1 MTLPT
6 LTEAISQLSLHISAE
21 IDRLN
26 TGQTPL
32 KKTDSLVTIGHWQDA
47 IPRSIWVDPLLD
59 AIDIRCW
66 GLIRTQAVSG
76 SAVILSLNQ
85 LLENQL
91 HYSRATISKVIYV
104 LRMTRWVTLC
114 SGLRSPKTGQ
124 FQGNVY
130 AVHDTPCDINEALY
144 LDEDYLAFVKQQMYH
159 KDGRI
164 SGIAHTV
171 WRGIEEFLAKRSTH
185 LSQQDSVSVDPFTGQ
200 FYQEASPVY
209 YVNLGT
215 KYPVEPV
222 QKMDPVETQHA
233 QIVNLDENHPV
244 QKMNTGENHRVQK
257 MNPDENDRVQ
267 KMNLGENHRVQIVN
281 PDENAQV
288 QKMNTVQKEQEIQ
301 EKQPLEN
308 LAHSVNPVKNAA
320 CSCSSYINNK
330 TTTTTNAEKIEKSV
344 VEKIPLVFPVD
355 LNPREI
361 HLAECNLTRIA
372 PDLHQAFLDEVSAQ
386 INARRKTLNP
396 IRNPIGYLAWMCNA
410 HLDGVV
416 VLTSLGIR
424 HSEKREKQVSLD
436 QQVQQQKQQPVPA
449 KKTAGQVA
457 TRRVDYKERIQA
469 LRDGLRSGKNSQAD
483 NTTYPGQLGAMGYG
497 GRAARVG
504 V

>member
-1 MTLPT
+1 
-6 LTEAISQLSLHISAE
+6 
-21 IDRLN
+21 
-26 TGQTPL
+26 
-32 KKTDSLVTIGHWQDA
+32 
-47 IPRSIWVDPLLD
+47 
-59 AIDIRCW
+59 
-66 GLIRTQAVSG
+66 
-76 SAVILSLNQ
+76 
-85 LLENQL
+85 
-91 HYSRATISKVIYV
+91 
-104 LRMTRWVTLC
+104 LRMTRWITLC

-130 AVHDTPCDINEALY
+130 AVHDTPCDINEAIY
-144 LDEDYLAFVKQQMYH
+144 LDEDYLAFVKQQMFH

-171 WRGIEEFLAKRSTH
+171 WRGIEESLAKRTTY
-185 LSQQDSVSVDPFTGQ
+185 LSQQDSLPVDHFTGQ
-200 FYQEASPVY
+200 LYQGASPVY

-215 KYPVEPV
+215 TRHVEPV

-233 QIVNLDENHPV
+233 QIVNLG
-244 QKMNTGENHRVQK
+244 K
-257 MNPDENDRVQ
+257 NDRVQ
-267 KMNLGENHRVQIVN
+267 KMNQGENHRVQILN
-281 PDENAQV
+281 RDENTHV
-288 QKMNTVQKEQEIQ
+288 QILNTVQKEQEIQ

-308 LAHSVNPVKNAA
+308 LAQKLNPVENVA

-330 TTTTTNAEKIEKSV
+330 TTTTTNAEKIEKIV
-344 VEKIPLVFPVD
+344 FEKIPLVFPVD
-355 LNPREI
+355 LKPREI

-386 INARRKTLNP
+386 IHARRKTSNP

-424 HSEKREKQVSLD
+424 HSEKREKQASLD
-436 QQVQQQKQQPVPA
+436 GQVQEQKQQPAPV
-449 KKTAGQVA
+449 KKPIGQVA
-457 TRRVDYKERIQA
+457 TRRVDYKDRIQA

-483 NTTYPGQLGAMGYG
+483 NATYPGQLGAMGYG
-497 GRAARVG
+497 GQAGRVG

>member
-6 LTEAISQLSLHISAE
+6 ISEAIIHLSSHISTE
-21 IDRLN
+21 IDRLH

-32 KKTDSLVTIGHWQDA
+32 KKTDSLVFIGQWQDA

-59 AIDIRCW
+59 AVDIRCW

-104 LRMTRWVTLC
+104 LRMTRWITLC

-130 AVHDTPCDINEALY
+130 AVHDTPCDINEAIY
-144 LDEDYLAFVKQQMYH
+144 LDEDYLAFVKQQMFH

-171 WRGIEEFLAKRSTH
+171 WRGIEESLAKGTAH
-185 LSQQDSVSVDPFTGQ
+185 LSQQDSVPVNHFTGQ

-215 KYPVEPV
+215 KFPVEPV
-222 QKMDPVETQHA
+222 QKMVPVETQHA
-233 QIVNLDENHPV
+233 QIVNLDDNSCV
-244 QKMNTGENHRVQK
+244 QKMDMGENHRVQIV
-257 MNPDENDRVQ
+257 NLDENDRVQ
-267 KMNLGENHRVQIVN
+267 KMNLGENPRVQILN
-281 PDENAQV
+281 PDENVQV

-301 EKQPLEN
+301 VKQPLDN
-308 LAHSVNPVKNAA
+308 LVKKLNLVKNVA

-330 TTTTTNAEKIEKSV
+330 TTTTTNAEKIEKIV
-344 VEKIPLVFPVD
+344 FEKIPLVFPVD
-355 LNPREI
+355 LKPREI

-386 INARRKTLNP
+386 IHARRKTSNP

-416 VLTSLGIR
+416 VLTSLGIW
-424 HSEKREKQVSLD
+424 HSEKREKQASLD
-436 QQVQQQKQQPVPA
+436 GQVQEQKQQPVPV
-449 KKTAGQVA
+449 KKPAGQVA
-457 TRRVDYKERIQA
+457 TRRVDYKDRIQA

-483 NTTYPGQLGAMGYG
+483 NATYPGQLGAMGYG
-497 GRAARVG
+497 GQAARVG
-504 V
+504 I